1 MDPLEQLELQI
12 AQLQAKRQEILSEK
26 RSRALEELR
35 GAIRLYGFS
44 AHELGIGLFAGKSK
58 SAVREAKYA
67 NLLNPAQTWV
77 GGKGKRPHWVRQ
89 HLEQGGKLED
99 LLIKKH

>member
-1 MDPLEQLELQI
+1 MDQLEQLDYQI

-26 RSRALEELR
+26 CTRALDELR

-44 AHELGIGLFAGKSK
+44 AHELGIGLSAGKAK
-58 SAVREAKYA
+58 SSAREAKYA
-67 NLLNPAQTWV
+67 CPQNPAQTWA